1 MANEEIKVL
10 VTDPNTGEPKEMT
23 LVFQEGCFDSLI
35 EAGISL
41 EELEELKQQTIESF
55 KSGQAF
61 LEATPLT
68 EEDEA
73 ELEAILSKRQT
84 RQ

>member
-1 MANEEIKVL
+1 MANEEIKVMAI
-10 VTDPNTGEPKEMT
+10 DPETGAEKEMT

-41 EELEELKQQTIESF
+41 EELEELKQHTIESF

-61 LEATPLT
+61 LEATPIT

-73 ELEAILSKRQT
+73 EIEKMLSRKQT

>member
-1 MANEEIKVL
+1 MANEEIKVMAI
-10 VTDPNTGEPKEMT
+10 DPETGEEKEMT

-41 EELEELKQQTIESF
+41 EELEELKQQTIEAF
-55 KSGQAF
+55 KSGAAF
-61 LEATPLT
+61 TEARPLT
-68 EEDEA
+68 DEDEQ
-73 ELEAILSKRQT
+73 ELMEFINKRQT